1 MVECYGERVSCR
13 VQEGG
18 CMIKGKEMSYENS
31 IENARRFLENQ
42 DKRKS
47 PNNRV
52 NGSHFMDIANKGAE
66 RLKEK
71 LAKE

>member
-1 MVECYGERVSCR
+1 MVRP
-13 VQEGG
+13 
-18 CMIKGKEMSYENS
+18 KEMSCENS

-52 NGSHFMDIANKGAE
+52 SGSHFMDIANTGAE

-71 LAKE
+71 LIKK

>member
-1 MVECYGERVSCR
+1 MQ
-13 VQEGG
+13 QEGG
-18 CMIKGKEMSYENS
+18 YMVRPKEMSYENS

-52 NGSHFMDIANKGAE
+52 SGSHFMDIANTGAE

-71 LAKE
+71 LIKK